1 MFVGCYVTLITVT
14 GVFFLDPSFFQIQ
27 YWRPFIFCKNPVLGR
42 KTLLNQTLINQITC
56 RIVLVTRPGATQT
69 VPRGLWER
77 CQSGDPTLNPA
88 VINYRRSKTRK
99 IASAGLATQTT
110 EVAWRP
116 LPTGTLPPLP
126 PPEGAPEPETSCS
139 GTTSVPGCWKSWP
152 PRTTLTTSFQSWPS
166 S

>member
-1 MFVGCYVTLITVT
+1 MC
-14 GVFFLDPSFFQIQ
+14 SA
-27 YWRPFIFCKNPVLGR
+27 
-42 KTLLNQTLINQITC
+42 LNEEVPGHRQQQLMQTLIVRLFETHFLHRSLILKSQQN

-126 PPEGAPEPETSCS
+126 PQEGAPEPEISCS